1 MGKPLFLP
9 EPPFLGP
16 RVEKIH
22 SKFSKSRLRSSLGL
36 VLRRGLQGPG
46 GTARP
51 HLPPHL
57 PIPAPSLSL
66 NSAGRVA
73 RPGLFSAFNQL
84 SCCFPPGGG
93 GEARGRVGPGLP
105 SEIPSCIPAEARE
118 GGHWSVVTLPSLRV
132 LCGGRTP
139 SGEGLAWQWRW
150 TQRQGHCPQT
160 QLDSF
165 PRADKDPAE

>member
-1 MGKPLFLP
+1 MTLGKPLFLP
-9 EPPFLGP
+9 EPPVLGP

-46 GTARP
+46 ATAKP

-84 SCCFPPGGG
+84 SCCFPPGGRRG
-93 GEARGRVGPGLP
+93 GQ
-105 SEIPSCIPAEARE
+105 RE
-118 GGHWSVVTLPSLRV
+118 GWARPALRNTLLYP
-132 LCGGRTP
+132 CGGQGRWALVCGDTAF
-139 SGEGLAWQWRW
+139 SEGAVWWEDPLRRGISLAVEVD
-150 TQRQGHCPQT
+150 TEAGP
-160 QLDSF
+160 LPPDS
-165 PRADKDPAE
+165 A